1 MARTWA
7 LMAVGAGPEKGTSLL
22 LATGSREDLAR
33 RAVLM
38 RLGKRWRVGAL
49 VLVPADHPSTRHAV
63 VATSASG
70 DEEAHLDRDRHVG

>member
-7 LMAVGAGPEKGTSLL
+7 LMAVGAGPDEGTSSL

-49 VLVPADHPSTRHAV
+49 VLVPADHPSTRRAH
-63 VATSASG
+63 VATSG

>member
-7 LMAVGAGPEKGTSLL
+7 LMAVGAGPDEGTSL

-38 RLGKRWRVGAL
+38 RQGKRWQVGAL
-49 VLVPADHPSTRHAV
+49 VLVPADHPSTRRANL
-63 VATSASG
+63 ATSG
-70 DEEAHLDRDRHVG
+70 DEEAHLHRDRHVG